1 MHNIETPV
9 RMMASIALT
18 AAINQLLLTFVL
30 VAVLATPGLAQL
42 QVSCLRGV
50 QFSCTSFYPTFCS
63 SIGNISVDA
72 GNTVTACFNDGPG
85 QQCLLTAFNIAAGA
99 NTISVE
105 NCLNTLQVVSAL
117 CPMGGTGQFTV
128 LASNLPS
135 IPTTG
140 GVVFPLG
147 T

>member
-1 MHNIETPV
+1 MIF
-9 RMMASIALT
+9 T
-18 AAINQLLLTFVL
+18 APKLLTFVL

-50 QFSCTSFYPTFCS
+50 QFSCTNFYPTFCS

-85 QQCLLTAFNIAAGA
+85 QQCLLTAFNIAQDLTPSLTKTAQYPSGGL
-99 NTISVE
+99 
-105 NCLNTLQVVSAL
+105 CVVSH
-117 CPMGGTGQFTV
+117 GQFTG
-128 LASNLPS
+128 AGFEFAIDPNN
-135 IPTTG
+135 G

-147 T
+147 TNFLESGGDWEGQQ